1 MFIGSRPPM
10 VLRPS
15 RAECSA
21 GRTVSSA
28 RMTPTD
34 HFAPLGRDR
43 LGTMT
48 IAIASLRDGD
58 GRVVQNLIS
67 ARDRSRLFS
76 GLDPARECSDT
87 LSTSVGGVLVSTWR
101 IRQRRHAE
109 DGPLASLII
118 EPKNKS

>member
-1 MFIGSRPPM
+1 MKVAGGKRRAPTGCKSMRVAPRRGAGCSGISSRW
-10 VLRPS
+10 VRL
-15 RAECSA
+15 SA
-21 GRTVSSA
+21 GRGFPPATFIGPSGA
-28 RMTPTD
+28 
-34 HFAPLGRDR
+34 A
-43 LGTMT
+43 
-48 IAIASLRDGD
+48 ASHQIGFHPIE
-58 GRVVQNLIS
+58 NS
-67 ARDRSRLFS
+67 EEPFS